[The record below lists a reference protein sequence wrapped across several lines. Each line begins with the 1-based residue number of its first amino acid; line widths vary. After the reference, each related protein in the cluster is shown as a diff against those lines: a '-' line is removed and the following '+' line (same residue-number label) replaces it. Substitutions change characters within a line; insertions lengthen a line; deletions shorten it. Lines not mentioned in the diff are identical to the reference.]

1 MNPSKPLACLAL
13 CAVLAL
19 AACDRRDAYPPEE
32 SGTTTDQISPPGTEA
47 GHVTAPDASRTG
59 GDRCQG
65 LAGDALQECIRGAV
79 GVPMILEDDTAD
91 ARAASDEATGEAGE
105 ESSSGDPAEPNPTS
119 DQDGNLQ

>member
-47 GHVTAPDASRTG
+47 GHVTAPEASRTG

-79 GVPMILEDDTAD
+79 GVPMILEDDD
-91 ARAASDEATGEAGE
+91 AGERTGEATDRLPDE
-105 ESSSGDPAEPNPTS
+105 EPAEPNPTS